1 MSIKKIVSILVAIM
15 MMVSL
20 VFLPG
25 ITANAD
31 DEREQEV
38 ILNSSDKMLGDI
50 NDDKRID
57 SLDSSAILKAYS
69 NLSTNKASGLTE
81 EQMACADVNSDGV
94 VDAVDACIVLD
105 YYAYITSAS
114 VVDDISFEE
123 FIKSRY

>member
-1 MSIKKIVSILVAIM
+1 M
-15 MMVSL
+15 
-20 VFLPG
+20 
-25 ITANAD
+25 N
-31 DEREQEV
+31 
-38 ILNSSDKMLGDI
+38 
-50 NDDKRID
+50 
-57 SLDSSAILKAYS
+57 YS